1 MKNYTEHDIAADL
14 NCIISFLSRRDVTG
28 LTTGALS
35 ERYGISRADVM
46 IILGNSMPYLAELGA
61 SAFKAG
67 LAGELMIVG
76 GIGHST
82 KYLVNN
88 ILNSSN
94 YRDIEVENR
103 PEADILKDV
112 ISRDTDIDPDSI
124 IIENRSANCGA
135 NAVEALKTLKD
146 LNKVP
151 GSAIIIQD
159 PTMQLRTHASFLK
172 SWAGEKT
179 EIISFS
185 PFIPRL
191 FVKEGGLRFEN
202 NIDGIW
208 SLDRF
213 VDLIMGEIPRLR
225 DDENGYGPKGRDFI
239 THVDIPSEVLES
251 YSRLQSKYNEAKD
264 GTHLYRW
271 RVPLPVSG
279 GEHIS
284 TVSQRTPTPR

>member
-1 MKNYTEHDIAADL
+1 MKNYTEHDVAADL
-14 NCIISFLSRRDVTG
+14 NCIISFLSRRDITR
-28 LTTGALS
+28 LKTEALY
-35 ERYGISRADVM
+35 EKYGISQADVLM
-46 IILGNSMPYLAELGA
+46 VLGSSMPYLAELGA
-61 SAFKAG
+61 GAFKTG
-67 LAGELMIVG
+67 LARELMLVG

-82 KYLVNN
+82 KYLVTNVLNN
-88 ILNSSN
+88 SN

-112 ISRDTDIDPDSI
+112 ISRNTDIDPDSI

-135 NAVEALKTLKD
+135 NAVEALRTLKAV
-146 LNKVP
+146 NKVP
-151 GSAIIIQD
+151 GSIIIIQD

-185 PFIPRL
+185 PFIPL
-191 FVKEGGLRFEN
+191 LLVKEDGLRFEN

-208 SLDRF
+208 SVDRF

-239 THVDIPSEVLES
+239 AHVDIPSEVLES
-251 YSRLQSKYNEAKD
+251 YSRLQSRYNEYNQIK
-264 GTHLYRW
+264 LRK
-271 RVPLPVSG
+271 
-279 GEHIS
+279 
-284 TVSQRTPTPR
+284 